1 MKFVHIA
8 DVHFDCP
15 FVNLSDRDNM
25 GDLRRLEQRKAFKKV
40 IQYIKE
46 NDIKYLFISGD
57 LYEQKYVRK
66 STIEY
71 INKLFEEIPNT
82 KIFIS
87 PGNHDPFIKNS
98 YYNQFEWSKNVKIFN
113 SEIEQIETEEA
124 YIYGFGFDDF
134 YCTNCDIEDVKI
146 EKKDKKNIL
155 IIHGTID
162 GASIEEKQYN
172 SMSKNMLKEK
182 NFDYIALGHIHKIDY
197 NTQENQR
204 IVYPGSMISLGFDE
218 LGDHGMIVGEIN
230 EDELNLEFIK
240 LDEEE
245 FIEIEIDVTEFYS
258 KEDLIEKINSLVIK
272 ENQYVKIILKGDRN
286 FEIDTYEIIK
296 LITNDRIIKIKNKT
310 KIAYNLEKLS
320 HNNTLK
326 GLFTKNMIEKLKNE
340 NLNEE
345 DKKIIE
351 KAIEIGLDALE

>member
-124 YIYGFGFDDF
+124 YIYGYGFDDF
-134 YCTNCDIEDVKI
+134 YCNNCDIQDVKI

-326 GLFTKNMIEKLKNE
+326 GLFTKNMLEKLKNE

>member
-272 ENQYVKIILKGDRN
+272 ENQYVK
-286 FEIDTYEIIK
+286 
-296 LITNDRIIKIKNKT
+296 
-310 KIAYNLEKLS
+310 
-320 HNNTLK
+320 
-326 GLFTKNMIEKLKNE
+326 
-340 NLNEE
+340 
-345 DKKIIE
+345 
-351 KAIEIGLDALE
+351 